1 MAHVLSLPGPHK
13 PPAHRRGL
21 APFRVIRQ
29 KTAVTFFL
37 PATSHA
43 AAAATPAEPAAA
55 AGNPLND
62 AQHYWDV
69 STAWVN
75 SHWLQ
80 IGIAIGAGLLIY
92 FLLSMIRTFA
102 LKHAQSAAGDL
113 TLTHIAGR
121 VIHKTKSIVIA
132 IIAIRMVAGYAQPP
146 AAIMQIIQFVFTI
159 AVVLQVAIW
168 GREIILGL
176 IQRRAAE
183 GHNETLSNAMGII
196 RLLISVALFAI
207 ATIVILD
214 NMGVNVTGL
223 IAGLGIG
230 GIAIGLAAQGIFS
243 DLFASLSIIFDRP
256 FRVGET
262 IKYDTSTATVERIG
276 LKSTRLRSLGG
287 ELLVISNT
295 NLLSKEITNFAHLH
309 RRRIT
314 FKIGVIYQTTPTMLR
329 DLPALL
335 EEQVVAAGH
344 EFIRSS
350 FLTFGPSSLDFE
362 LIFDVFSDQFDVV
375 AAARTDVGI
384 RLFDAMTRAGYG
396 FAYPTQT
403 SFTAAPDGTMIM
415 PYPESPKPRAAA
427 AKAPRPD

>member
-1 MAHVLSLPGPHK
+1 MTFSL
-13 PPAHRRGL
+13 L
-21 APFRVIRQ
+21 
-29 KTAVTFFL
+29 
-37 PATSHA
+37 
-43 AAAATPAEPAAA
+43 AATQTAATKVATAKPAAA
-55 AGNPLND
+55 AVSPLDDLRNWWD
-62 AQHYWDV
+62 A
-69 STAWVN
+69 SIGWVN
-75 SHWLQ
+75 THWLQ
-80 IGIAIGAGLLIY
+80 ISIAIGAGLIIY
-92 FLLSMIRTFA
+92 FLLSMIRGFA
-102 LKHAQSAAGDL
+102 LKRAQSAPGEF
-113 TLTHIAGR
+113 TLTDIVGR
-121 VIHKTKSIVIA
+121 VIHKTKSAVLAIV
-132 IIAIRMVAGYAQPP
+132 AIRLVAGYANPP
-146 AAIMQIIQFVFTI
+146 AAIMQLIQLVFTI

-168 GREIILGL
+168 VREIILGL
-176 IQRRAAE
+176 IQRRASD

-223 IAGLGIG
+223 IAGFGIG

-276 LKSTRLRSLGG
+276 LKSTRLRSLNG

-314 FKIGVIYQTTPTMLR
+314 FKIGVIYQTTPEMLR

-335 EEQVVAAGH
+335 EAQVVAGGH

-350 FLTFGPSSLDFE
+350 FLTFGASSLDFE
-362 LIFDVFSDQFDVV
+362 LLFDVFSDQFDVV
-375 AAARTDVGI
+375 AGARTDIGI

-403 SFTAAPDGTMIM
+403 SFTAAPDGTMVL
-415 PYPESPKPRAAA
+415 PYADDPPESPKPKARAAKP
-427 AKAPRPD
+427 AKPT

>member
-1 MAHVLSLPGPHK
+1 MNFSIL
-13 PPAHRRGL
+13 
-21 APFRVIRQ
+21 
-29 KTAVTFFL
+29 
-37 PATSHA
+37 
-43 AAAATPAEPAAA
+43 AAATAAA
-55 AGNPLND
+55 KKTAPAKAAATNPLD
-62 AQHYWDV
+62 DLQRYWDMSV
-69 STAWVN
+69 AWVN

-80 IGIAIGAGLLIY
+80 IGIAVGAGLLIY
-92 FLLSMIRTFA
+92 FVLSMARGFA
-102 LKHAQSAAGDL
+102 LKHAQSAEGEL
-113 TLTHIAGR
+113 TLTQIAGR
-121 VIHKTKSIVIA
+121 VIHKTKSTVLA

-146 AAIMQIIQFVFTI
+146 AVIMNLIQFVFTV

-168 GREIILGL
+168 AREIVLGL

-183 GHNETLSNAMGII
+183 GNNETLSNAMGII

-207 ATIVILD
+207 AIIVILD

-276 LKSTRLRSLGG
+276 LKSTRLRSLNG

-314 FKIGVIYQTTPTMLR
+314 FKIGVIYQTTPAMLR

-335 EEQVVAAGH
+335 EEQVVAGGH

-362 LIFDVFSDQFDVV
+362 LIFDVFSDDYDVV
-375 AAARTDVGI
+375 AAARTDIAI
-384 RLFDAMTRAGYG
+384 RVFDAMAKGGYE

-403 SFTAAPDGTMIM
+403 TFTAAPDGTMIM
-415 PYPESPKPRAAA
+415 PFAESSKAKPATAKA
-427 AKAPRPD
+427 AKPG

>member
-1 MAHVLSLPGPHK
+1 M
-13 PPAHRRGL
+13 
-21 APFRVIRQ
+21 
-29 KTAVTFFL
+29 TFSIL
-37 PATSHA
+37 
-43 AAAATPAEPAAA
+43 AAATTAAPKAAPARAAA
-55 AGNPLND
+55 TDPIADL
-62 AQHYWDV
+62 QRYWDMSV
-69 STAWVN
+69 AWVN

-80 IGIAIGAGLLIY
+80 IGIAVGAGLLIY
-92 FLLSMIRTFA
+92 FVLSMVRSFA
-102 LKHAQSAAGDL
+102 LRHAQSAEGEM

-121 VIHKTKSIVIA
+121 VIHKTKSTVLA

-146 AAIMQIIQFVFTI
+146 AVIMQIIQFVFTV

-168 GREIILGL
+168 AREIVLGL

-183 GHNETLSNAMGII
+183 GNNETLSNAMGII
-196 RLLISVALFAI
+196 RLLISIALFAI
-207 ATIVILD
+207 AAIVILD

-276 LKSTRLRSLGG
+276 LKSTRLRSLNG

-314 FKIGVIYQTTPTMLR
+314 FKIGVIYQTTPEMLR

-335 EEQVVAAGH
+335 EEQVVAGGH

-350 FLTFGPSSLDFE
+350 FLSFGASSLDFE
-362 LIFDVFSDQFDVV
+362 LLFDVFSDQFDEV

-403 SFTAAPDGTMIM
+403 SFTAAPDGTMVM

-427 AKAPRPD
+427 AKAAKSG

>member
-1 MAHVLSLPGPHK
+1 MTLSL
-13 PPAHRRGL
+13 L
-21 APFRVIRQ
+21 AAA
-29 KTAVTFFL
+29 KTAATK
-37 PATSHA
+37 PATEDK
-43 AAAATPAEPAAA
+43 AATP
-55 AGNPLND
+55 GDPLAD
-62 AQHYWDV
+62 LHHYSDV
-69 STAWVN
+69 SVAWVN

-92 FLLSMIRTFA
+92 FLLSMVRSFA
-102 LKHAQSAAGDL
+102 LKHAQSAEGEL

-121 VIHKTKSIVIA
+121 VIHKTKSGVIA
-132 IIAIRMVAGYAQPP
+132 IVAIRLVASYAQPP
-146 AAIMQIIQFVFTI
+146 AAILQIIQFVFTV

-168 GREIILGL
+168 VREIILGL
-176 IQRRAAE
+176 IGRRAAD
-183 GHNETLSNAMGII
+183 GQNETLSNAMGII

-276 LKSTRLRSLGG
+276 LKSTRLRSVNG

-295 NLLSKEITNFAHLH
+295 NLLAKEITNFAHLH
-309 RRRIT
+309 RRRVT
-314 FKIGVIYQTTPTMLR
+314 FTIGVIYQTTPAMLR

-335 EEQVVAAGH
+335 EEQVKAAGQ
-344 EFIRSS
+344 EFVRSS

-362 LIFDVFSDQFDVV
+362 LLFDVFTEQFEEVV
-375 AAARTDVGI
+375 AARTEVAI
-384 RLFDAMTRAGYG
+384 RLFEAMTAAGYQI
-396 FAYPTQT
+396 AYPTQT
-403 SFTAAPDGTMIM
+403 TFTAAPDGTMIM
-415 PYPESPKPRAAA
+415 PYPESPKPKAPA
-427 AKAPRPD
+427 AKAAKPR

>member
-1 MAHVLSLPGPHK
+1 V
-13 PPAHRRGL
+13 PAKA
-21 APFRVIRQ
+21 AP
-29 KTAVTFFL
+29 TN
-37 PATSHA
+37 
-43 AAAATPAEPAAA
+43 PAED
-55 AGNPLND
+55 L
-62 AQHYWDV
+62 QRYWDL
-69 STAWVN
+69 SIGWVN

-92 FLLSMIRTFA
+92 FVLSMVRTFA
-102 LKHAQSAAGDL
+102 LKHAQSAEGEM

-121 VIHKTKSIVIA
+121 VIHKTKSTVLA
-132 IIAIRMVAGYAQPP
+132 IIAIRLVAGYAQPP
-146 AAIMQIIQFVFTI
+146 VVIMQIIQFVFTV

-168 GREIILGL
+168 AREIVLGL

-183 GHNETLSNAMGII
+183 GNNETLSNAMGII
-196 RLLISVALFAI
+196 RLLISIALFAI
-207 ATIVILD
+207 AAIVILD

-276 LKSTRLRSLGG
+276 LKSTRLRSLNG

-314 FKIGVIYQTTPTMLR
+314 FKLGVIYQTTPEMLR

-335 EEQVVAAGH
+335 EEQVVGAGH

-350 FLTFGPSSLDFE
+350 FINFGASSLDFE
-362 LIFDVFSDQFDVV
+362 LLFDVFSDQFDIV
-375 AAARTDVGI
+375 AAARTEVGI

-415 PYPESPKPRAAA
+415 PYPESPKPKAAA
-427 AKAPRPD
+427 SKAAKPG

>member
-1 MAHVLSLPGPHK
+1 
-13 PPAHRRGL
+13 
-21 APFRVIRQ
+21 
-29 KTAVTFFL
+29 VTFSIL
-37 PATSHA
+37 
-43 AAAATPAEPAAA
+43 AAATDAAA
-55 AGNPLND
+55 KTAPAKRTAATNPIDDLRFWWD
-62 AQHYWDV
+62 ASV
-69 STAWVN
+69 AWVN

-92 FLLSMIRTFA
+92 VVLSMLRTFA
-102 LKHAQSAAGDL
+102 LKHAQSAAGEM

-121 VIHKTKSIVIA
+121 VIHKTKSAVLAIV
-132 IIAIRMVAGYAQPP
+132 AIRLVAGYANPP
-146 AAIMQIIQFVFTI
+146 AAIMQLLQTIFTI

-168 GREIILGL
+168 VREIVLGL
-176 IQRRAAE
+176 IQRRAAD
-183 GHNETLSNAMGII
+183 GHNETLANAMGIV

-223 IAGLGIG
+223 VAGLGIG

-276 LKSTRLRSLGG
+276 LKSTRLRSLNG

-295 NLLSKEITNFAHLH
+295 NLLSKEITNFANLH

-314 FKIGVIYQTTPTMLR
+314 FKIEVIYQTTPGMLR

-335 EEQVVAAGH
+335 EAQVAAAGH

-362 LIFDVFSDQFDVV
+362 LIFDVFSDDFDVV

-384 RLFDAMTRAGYG
+384 RLFEAMAKAGYQ

-403 SFTAAPDGTMIM
+403 TFTAAPDGTMIM
-415 PYPESPKPRAAA
+415 PFAESPKPKADA
-427 AKAPRPD
+427 AKAAKPA

>member
-1 MAHVLSLPGPHK
+1 MKFPIL
-13 PPAHRRGL
+13 
-21 APFRVIRQ
+21 
-29 KTAVTFFL
+29 
-37 PATSHA
+37 
-43 AAAATPAEPAAA
+43 AAATTAAPKAAPAKAAA
-55 AGNPLND
+55 TDPLAD
-62 AQHYWDV
+62 LQRYWDM
-69 STAWVN
+69 SLAWVE

-80 IGIAIGAGLLIY
+80 IGIAIGVGLAIY
-92 FLLSMIRTFA
+92 FLLSMVRRFA
-102 LKHAQSAAGDL
+102 LKYAKSAEGDL
-113 TLTHIAGR
+113 SLTHIAGR
-121 VIHKTKSIVIA
+121 VIHKTKSSVLA
-132 IIAIRMVAGYAQPP
+132 IIAIRMVASYAQPP
-146 AAIMQIIQFVFTI
+146 AVIMHLIQFVFTV

-168 GREIILGL
+168 AREIVLGL

-183 GHNETLSNAMGII
+183 GNNETLSNAMGII
-196 RLLISVALFAI
+196 RLLISIALFAI
-207 ATIVILD
+207 AAIVILD

-262 IKYDTSTATVERIG
+262 IKYDMSTATVERIG
-276 LKSTRLRSLGG
+276 LKSTRLRSLNG

-314 FKIGVIYQTTPTMLR
+314 FKISVIYQTTPAMLR
-329 DLPALL
+329 DLPPLL
-335 EEQVVAAGH
+335 EEQVVAGGQ

-362 LIFDVFSDQFDVV
+362 LIFDVFSDDYDVV
-375 AAARTDVGI
+375 AAARTDIAI
-384 RLFDAMTRAGYG
+384 RVFDAMAKSGYE

-403 SFTAAPDGTMIM
+403 TFTAAPDGTMIM
-415 PYPESPKPRAAA
+415 PYSESPKPKAAA
-427 AKAPRPD
+427 AKAAKPG